1 MRVFRFDQSSDA
13 QVILS
18 STNARMREGGGAE
31 RTCTG
36 LLGSAAHWDA
46 AAAVGRRSLKEGS
59 VRSPSPRASDEVAM
73 ACAARQEERSGR
85 RLSSAN
91 RVARGDATAGDAEPP
106 DDVWRWSSTKVADR
120 WMACFRRYAITKAV
134 ARRRGRNRA
143 LCAPFLG
150 WSELLGGVELFPG
163 LPVPRAGSDGC
174 AMAVIW

>member
-1 MRVFRFDQSSDA
+1 M
-13 QVILS
+13 
-18 STNARMREGGGAE
+18 EH
-31 RTCTG
+31 TCSG
-36 LLGSAAHWDA
+36 LLGSTSHWAWAPA
-46 AAAVGRRSLKEGS
+46 AAGAAGKRSPMEGS
-59 VRSPSPRASDEVAM
+59 VRSPG
-73 ACAARQEERSGR
+73 AAGEARGEGRSGR